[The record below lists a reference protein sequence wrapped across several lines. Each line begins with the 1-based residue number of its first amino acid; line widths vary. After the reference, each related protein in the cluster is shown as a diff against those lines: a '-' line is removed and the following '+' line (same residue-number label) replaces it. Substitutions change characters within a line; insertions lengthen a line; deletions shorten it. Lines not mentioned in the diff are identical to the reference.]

1 MKLFIEIGLT
11 GILLALSII
20 KGIKVKRKSTQN
32 QENTFPQNAD
42 SAEEENSENVITNER
57 KIRLGQP
64 SRQYMT
70 ENNGPVLIYSHH
82 QIIVLQEQEIPYSHI
97 YKCLLNKDL
106 RNIQDTETPKKKRRS
121 VKHADSITYMVIVQ
135 TTEIAHPTLTFTF
148 SSLDAANKFKPII
161 DSIIRINN
169 ARHLFYSH

>member
-1 MKLFIEIGLT
+1 MKYFIEIGLT
-11 GILLALSII
+11 GILLALSVIN
-20 KGIKVKRKSTQN
+20 GIKVKRKSAQTQGN
-32 QENTFPQNAD
+32 KLPQNTD
-42 SAEEENSENVITNER
+42 SAEEEKSENVITNER
-57 KIRLGQP
+57 EIRLGPP

-70 ENNGPVLIYSHH
+70 ENNGPVLIFSHQ

-106 RNIQDTETPKKKRRS
+106 RNIQDIEFPKKKQRS

-135 TTEIAHPTLTFTF
+135 TTEIAHSTLTFTF
-148 SSLDAANKFKPII
+148 SSLDAANKFKPVI